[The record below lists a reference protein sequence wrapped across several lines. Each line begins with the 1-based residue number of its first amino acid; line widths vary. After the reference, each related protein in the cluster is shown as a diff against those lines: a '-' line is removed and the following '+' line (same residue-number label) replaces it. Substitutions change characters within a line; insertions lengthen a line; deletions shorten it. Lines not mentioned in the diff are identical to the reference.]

1 MFLLD
6 THILLWMLYAPEK
19 LSENEKEIILNNDN
33 RLSVSVV
40 SLWEMTIKYSL
51 KKLDFKNFSPDTIL
65 KLSKDSDVDIL
76 NLNEVIV
83 TSQYFLPLMSNHKD
97 PFDRMLI
104 WQCISNKMILISRD
118 KKFEAYKEF
127 GLQLLG

>member
-33 RLSVSVV
+33 RLFVSVV

-51 KKLDFKNFSPDTIL
+51 KKLDFKNISPDTIL

-76 NLNEVIV
+76 NLNEVMV

-127 GLQLLG
+127 GLQLLN